1 MKNKIL
7 DKIDSPE
14 DLKKIDISLLP
25 DLSIEIK
32 NYITEV
38 VEDIGGHFSSP
49 LGVIDLSIAL
59 HLSLIHI

>member
-1 MKNKIL
+1 MAKNTIL

-32 NYITEV
+32 NHITR
-38 VEDIGGHFSSP
+38 
-49 LGVIDLSIAL
+49 
-59 HLSLIHI
+59 SLKHKRI